1 MTSRPADL
9 VSRARG
15 EFLEMPGL
23 SLTLT
28 QAQRLW
34 ALDEPTCSSVL
45 GALVRS
51 GFLHQRQDGSFVRS
65 VNQERRRIAS

>member
-1 MTSRPADL
+1 
-9 VSRARG
+9 
-15 EFLEMPGL
+15 MPGL